1 MRKTLKTGKIT
12 WSYLDSEKG
21 DDVWLT
27 LHGYGQSAEVM
38 HKFMQTFRPNAR
50 VLSFDLPLH
59 GGTTV
64 KKNEAVRIGDL
75 AELAGNAL
83 RAVGG
88 KKCSILA
95 YSLGGKVALK
105 MIELDPGKLNHV
117 VLMAPDG
124 LKINKLYGFV
134 TNTLLGR
141 WIFRLVIVF
150 PQPILFFSKL
160 ISTLRIMNPKIHEF
174 VSSQLSEK
182 DNRQKILDTWM
193 IFKNVKP
200 DLDQVSKRV
209 WRYSVNLTLVFGK
222 TDRVI
227 HPKLAKKLSGAN
239 CKSAEVIMLDA
250 GHNLTTKRHAEKILK
265 LMKQKTPFDLTDE
278 VLS

>member
-27 LHGYGQSAEVM
+27 LHGYGQNAEVM

-59 GGTTV
+59 GGTSV
-64 KKNEAVRIGDL
+64 KKNEAIRIGDL

-83 RAVGG
+83 REVGG
-88 KKCSILA
+88 KKCSVLA

-105 MIELDPGKLNHV
+105 MIELDPGKIEQL
-117 VLMAPDG
+117 VLIAPDG
-124 LKINKLYGFV
+124 LKTNRLYWLV
-134 TNTLLGR
+134 TNTKVGK
-141 WIFRLVIVF
+141 WIFQLVIVF
-150 PQPILFFSKL
+150 PQPILFVSKL
-160 ISTLRIMNPKIHEF
+160 LSAVRIMNPKIHEF

-182 DNRQKILDTWM
+182 ENRQKFLDTWM

-200 DLDQVSKRV
+200 SLDQVGKRV
-209 WRYSVNLTLVFGK
+209 WRYSVGLTLVFGK
-222 TDRVI
+222 KDRVI

-250 GHNLTTKRHAEKILK
+250 GHNLTTKRHAEQILK
-265 LMKQKTPFDLTDE
+265 LMEQKTTAQP
-278 VLS
+278 